1 MYRRPLSVGSCQEK
15 KPGLRGLRKLIAIL
29 IRLRGGTGAV
39 PSLIL
44 GRHSLRLGEPT
55 ARRAVVPP
63 ISLPAAG
70 LADENDAPPFSTTSS
85 KT

>member
-44 GRHSLRLGEPT
+44 GRHSGRPSNLPPCGGFSGHKQCLVIFYQVVQNLT
-55 ARRAVVPP
+55 A
-63 ISLPAAG
+63 
-70 LADENDAPPFSTTSS
+70 
-85 KT
+85 

>member
-44 GRHSLRLGEPT
+44 GRHSLRLGEAYSSESGRPSNL
-55 ARRAVVPP
+55 PP
-63 ISLPAAG
+63 CG
-70 LADENDAPPFSTTSS
+70 GFSG
-85 KT
+85 